1 MPFRVKLQT
10 LLVLLV
16 GISCGL
22 LLWLSLR
29 KANRLAFELIQEK
42 VLSVAVSTAPRVD
55 GDKVKQLVSRDQDG
69 SDLYKE
75 VRDELREVRDANDTG
90 ALPVRFIYI
99 MRPLANGEWEYVV
112 DAEEE
117 GDDKSYLGDIV
128 EFHFEHEKPEL
139 REARVDSD
147 YARDS
152 FGTWLSAFAPVLDS
166 AGEAVAVVGVDIR
179 ASRIQEL
186 LNHLLIGDM
195 VAMLIALTLASA
207 LAAWL
212 SRKVTRP
219 LTELRDFVRAIGAGD
234 YSARIEVSSND
245 EFGEL
250 ANAVNQMADGLEE
263 RESLKGALV
272 HYVRSQAA
280 DPKLSGEEPDDV
292 QERRVTVLVAELF
305 GFSQLS
311 SMLGS
316 ERVFALLNEYFSTMI
331 DAILRHGGSLEKSS
345 DESVIAIFGSGHLDP
360 HQERHAI
367 EAALAMQHALAK
379 LVRAWNIRTNSP
391 IYLGI
396 GIHSGDVALR
406 SGRLDFESVRELV
419 SVAGDIMKTTTRE
432 GRLLVVSDRTAENL
446 HHVFPLES
454 VDDDTHEFAVFEV
467 DMPQPTLR

>member
-29 KANRLAFELIQEK
+29 KANHLAFELIQEK
-42 VLSVAVSTAPRVD
+42 VLSVAVSAAPRVD
-55 GDKVKQLVSRDQDG
+55 GNLVQELVSPEQDG
-69 SDLYKE
+69 SEAYNQI
-75 VRDELREVRDANDTG
+75 RDYLREVRDANNTG
-90 ALPVRFIYI
+90 ALPIRFIYI
-99 MRPLANGEWEYVV
+99 MRPLPSGDWEYVV
-112 DAEEE
+112 DAEEDGE
-117 GDDKSYLGDIV
+117 DKSYLGDVV
-128 EFHFEHEKPEL
+128 EFHFEREKPDL
-139 REARVDSD
+139 NSARVDEQ
-147 YARDS
+147 YAKDS

-166 AGEAVAVVGVDIR
+166 NGEPVAVLGVDIK

-186 LNHLLIGDM
+186 LGNLLVGDLI
-195 VAMLIALTLASA
+195 AMLIALGLASA

-219 LTELRDFVRAIGAGD
+219 LTELRDFVRSVGAGD
-234 YSARIEVSSND
+234 FTSRLKVSSND

-250 ANAVNQMADGLEE
+250 ARAVNQMADGLEE

-280 DPKLSGEEPDDV
+280 DRKVGGDSSEEM
-292 QERRVTVLVAELF
+292 EESRVTVLVAELC

-331 DAILRHGGSLEKSS
+331 DTVLRHRGSLEKSA
-345 DESVIAIFGSGHLDP
+345 DESVIAVFGSENEDQ

-379 LVRAWNIRTNSP
+379 LIRSWKIQTNQP

-396 GIHSGDVALR
+396 GIHSGTVFRRD
-406 SGRLDFESVRELV
+406 GRLDFDAVHELEK
-419 SVAGDIMKTTTRE
+419 VAGEMKKAVANER
-432 GRLLVVSDRTAENL
+432 RQLVVSDQTAENL
-446 HHVFPLES
+446 HHVFPLNAVEE
-454 VDDDTHEFAVFEV
+454 DTLEFAVFEV
-467 DMPQPTLR
+467 DMPQPAFR